1 VDGHAPV
8 LLAECLGLLAVRP
21 GGLYVDGTLGLGGH
35 AAEVLR
41 RSAPDGRLLGTDK
54 DGETLERAK
63 DNLASFGDRVRFVQ
77 ADFRE
82 VPSLLGGHRAD
93 GMLLDL
99 GVSSVQ
105 LDTAER
111 GFSFQAD
118 GPLDMRMDRSQGV
131 TAAEVVNR
139 TRERE
144 LADLIYGY
152 GEERASRPIAR
163 AIVRARERGPIRTT
177 AELAEVVRRA
187 APRSRPGLHPATRTF
202 QALRIH
208 VNRELE
214 GLSAALESL
223 AECLA
228 PGGRLVVLAFHS
240 LEDRQVKQTFRGLA
254 ARGFRLLTK
263 KPLRPADAELRENPR
278 SRSARL
284 RGIAREDPLEARG
297 EAA

>member
-1 VDGHAPV
+1 M
-8 LLAECLGLLAVRP
+8 RP

-54 DGETLERAK
+54 DGETLQRAK
-63 DNLASFGDRVRFVQ
+63 ENLESFGDRVRFVQ

-82 VPSLLGGHRAD
+82 VPSLLGGDRAD

-152 GEERASRPIAR
+152 GEERASRSIAR

-177 AELAEVVRRA
+177 AELADLVRRA

-214 GLSAALESL
+214 GLAAALESL

-240 LEDRQVKQTFRGLA
+240 LEDREVKQTFRGLA

-263 KPLRPADAELRENPR
+263 KPLRPGEAELRENPR

-284 RGIAREDPLEARG
+284 RGIAREDPLEARE